1 MSRSE
6 VTTEG
11 SNLWAMTDALKGP
24 HLQRLKQG
32 DRTPENR
39 KQRAGRVIQ
48 MDLWSRAR
56 PAVWQPPTGGEL
68 GVGRY
73 RHKPLEQSSIGALAN
88 WATGKAGRSFSLYPD
103 LGCYS
108 RLKFRR
114 SCQVS
119 STLTKTDIILLVAAY
134 GYSYCRD
141 LRYFRC

>member
-73 RHKPLEQSSIGALAN
+73 GHKPLEQSSIGALAN
-88 WATGKAGRSFSLYPD
+88 WATGKYAPLLLQRALGTPASAAGCHPTGNPHWRALHQAGSLGTELFP
-103 LGCYS
+103 
-108 RLKFRR
+108 
-114 SCQVS
+114 VP
-119 STLTKTDIILLVAAY
+119 
-134 GYSYCRD
+134 
-141 LRYFRC
+141 